1 MAHYLMKISSGKKGA
16 AAENSRYD
24 ARVGKYEERGDLISV
39 TYENMPEWAR
49 DKPLKLWCAADKY
62 ERKNAAA
69 FLKAV
74 IALPKELGVER
85 NKVLAGEIADIVA
98 PGLPRQTAIHQPES
112 SLEGIPNPHMHLMF
126 TARKPDGIDRPP
138 ERFFARYNPAHPER
152 GGCRKERGGN
162 TKREM
167 GERLVEM
174 REKVAEKINEALANA
189 GSDARVDHRSNAVR
203 GIERTPERHLGPG
216 RIRRMT
222 SDERQAFVAARKS
235 ESGGSQESYGGII
248 PADE

>member
-1 MAHYLMKISSGKKGA
+1 MAHYLVKISSGKKGT
-16 AAENSRYD
+16 AAEHSRYD

-69 FLKAV
+69 FLEAV
-74 IALPKELGVER
+74 IALPKELGVEE
-85 NKVLAGEIADIVA
+85 NLTLASEIADIVA

-126 TARKPDGIDRPP
+126 TARKPDGIDRSP

-174 REKVAEKINEALANA
+174 RWKIADKINEALANA
-189 GSDARVDHRSNAVR
+189 GSDTRVDHRSNVAR
-203 GIERTPERHLGPG
+203 GIDRASERHLGPG

-235 ESGGSQESYGGII
+235 EGGENQERGGGVT
-248 PADE
+248 PAGE